1 MPDPLLPL
9 RFVLFVFAGLVNRE
23 QARAIDFLR
32 EENRV
37 LRERLGARVR
47 LDDSQRRR
55 LAAKGAPL
63 GRRVLAAIA
72 TIVTP
77 DTILRWHRQLIAS
90 KFTHAAKR
98 KRIGR
103 PGLIK
108 AIRDHIV
115 RMAKDNARWGYVRI
129 QGELKKLGHEVAAST
144 IADTLKRAGIPPSPQ
159 RPTSWR
165 TFLRAHAGAIA
176 GMDFFTTE
184 VWTTRGL
191 VTHYV
196 LFVIHHASRLV
207 EIAGITTNP
216 DGDFMARVARNLTDE
231 LDGGLRDRRFLIL
244 DRDTKFTAQFRRIL
258 EHGGVEVVQTA
269 FQAPNMNAIA
279 ERFVQSVKRECLE
292 RLILFGA
299 DHLQRALKE
308 FVAHYHT
315 ERPHQGIG
323 NRVLTTSAAEAPRDG
338 DVVVDERLGGLL
350 RSYRRTA

>member
-1 MPDPLLPL
+1 M
-9 RFVLFVFAGLVNRE
+9 FAGLANRE
-23 QARAIDFLR
+23 QAQAIEFLR

-47 LDDSQRRR
+47 LDDGQRRR
-55 LAAKGAPL
+55 LAAKGVPL
-63 GRRVLAAIA
+63 GRRMLTALA

-77 DTILRWHRQLIAS
+77 DTILRWHRQLVAA
-90 KFTHAAKR
+90 KFTHPAKETR
-98 KRIGR
+98 VGR
-103 PGLIK
+103 PGLMK
-108 AIRDHIV
+108 TIRETIV
-115 RMAKDNARWGYVRI
+115 RIAKENARWGYTRI
-129 QGELKKLGHEVAAST
+129 RGEMKKLGHDVATST
-144 IADTLKRAGIPPSPQ
+144 IADALKHAGIPPSPQ

-165 TFLRAHAGAIA
+165 TFLKAHAGTIA
-176 GMDFFTTE
+176 AMDFFTTE

-207 EIAGITTNP
+207 EIAGVTTSP
-216 DGDFMARVARNLTDE
+216 DADFMAQVARNLTDPG
-231 LDGGLRDRRFLIL
+231 DGGLRDSRFLII

-258 EHGGVEVVQTA
+258 EDAGIKIVQTA
-269 FQAPNMNAIA
+269 FQALNMNAIA

-299 DHLQRALKE
+299 DDLQRALKE
-308 FVAHYHT
+308 FVAHYHI
-315 ERPHQGIG
+315 ERPHQGLG
-323 NRVLTTSAAEAPRDG
+323 NRVLTASTSEIPKGG